1 MAENKDVQHAEMHRI
16 NAEKRTA
23 QSLKARDA
31 EIYILL
37 GGFLLCLG
45 LPVILG
51 TWYAIAAGRMHGAV
65 VNLIAGIVLSAWG
78 LAGVVY
84 GVAIRKGMIEKP

>member
-16 NAEKRTA
+16 DAEKRTVR
-23 QSLKARDA
+23 SLKARDA

-37 GGFLLCLG
+37 GCFLLCLG

-51 TWYAIAAGRMHGAV
+51 TWYAVSAGQMHGAV
-65 VNLIAGIVLSAWG
+65 VNLIAGVVLSVCGA
-78 LAGVVY
+78 AGIIY
-84 GVAIRKGMIEKP
+84 GIAIRRGMIEKS